1 MDRPQRRYF
10 TRYFTVQEARQLVP
24 RLRGLLTAL
33 QAEKRELDRELAEL
47 RRLAPL
53 AFLNGHGARFQAH
66 EMRVAELA
74 RAIREKVRQI
84 HDLGVEV
91 KDLDMGLVDFPSLRD
106 GREVYLCWK
115 VDEPTVAFWHE
126 LDAGFRGRQ
135 PLEDEDR

>member
-1 MDRPQRRYF
+1 MERSQRRYF
-10 TRYFTVQEARQLVP
+10 TVEEARMLVP

-53 AFLNGHGARFQAH
+53 AFLNGHGARFQTH

-115 VDEPTVAFWHE
+115 VDEPTVAYWHE
-126 LDAGFRGRQ
+126 RDAGFRGRQ
-135 PLEDEDR
+135 PLES

>member
-1 MDRPQRRYF
+1 MERSQRRYF
-10 TRYFTVQEARQLVP
+10 TVEEARMLGP

-33 QAEKRELDRELAEL
+33 QAEKRAPERELAEL
-47 RRLAPL
+47 RRPAPL
-53 AFLNGHGARFQAH
+53 PFLNGHGARLRAP
-66 EMRVAELA
+66 EKRGAGRA

-115 VDEPTVAFWHE
+115 VDEPTVAYWHE
-126 LDAGFRGRQ
+126 RDAGFRGRQ
-135 PLEDEDR
+135 PLES

>member
-1 MDRPQRRYF
+1 MERSQRRYF
-10 TRYFTVQEARQLVP
+10 TVEEARMLVP

-115 VDEPTVAFWHE
+115 VDEPTVAYWHE
-126 LDAGFRGRQ
+126 RDAGFRGRQ
-135 PLEDEDR
+135 PLES

>member
-1 MDRPQRRYF
+1 MERSQRRYF
-10 TRYFTVQEARQLVP
+10 TVEEARTLVP

-47 RRLAPL
+47 RRLTPI
-53 AFLNGHGARFQAH
+53 AFLNGHGVRLHAH
-66 EMRVAELA
+66 EARVAELT

-84 HDLGVEV
+84 HQLGVEV

-115 VDEPTVAFWHE
+115 VDEPTVAYWHE
-126 LDAGFRGRQ
+126 RDAGFRGRQ
-135 PLEDEDR
+135 PLES

>member
-1 MDRPQRRYF
+1 MERSQRRYF
-10 TRYFTVQEARQLVP
+10 TVEEARMLVP

-115 VDEPTVAFWHE
+115 VDEPTVTYWHE
-126 LDAGFRGRQ
+126 RDAGFRGRQ
-135 PLEDEDR
+135 PLES